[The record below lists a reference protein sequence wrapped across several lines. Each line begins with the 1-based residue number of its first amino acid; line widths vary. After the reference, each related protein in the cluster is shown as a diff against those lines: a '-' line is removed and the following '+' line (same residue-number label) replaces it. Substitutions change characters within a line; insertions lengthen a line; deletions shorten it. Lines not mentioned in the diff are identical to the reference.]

1 MFLHEYNGTPDT
13 TGREESVLMKGAAS
27 FRGWLGNDKMSLLQ
41 RCSHS
46 GVRFGKDEVSLL
58 ERCSHFRGYIV
69 QCKNCIW
76 GKKVFFIREVSC
88 VHCEHVG
95 VHVHVS

>member
-41 RCSHS
+41 R
-46 GVRFGKDEVSLL
+46 F
-58 ERCSHFRGYIV
+58 SHFKGYIV
-69 QCKNCIW
+69 QCICL
-76 GKKVFFIREVSC
+76 GKESALY
-88 VHCEHVG
+88 
-95 VHVHVS
+95 